1 MFALAAV
8 AATDWGQNQS
18 RNEAVRP
25 SISAGVRYQAVAS
38 DREAAQK
45 RLEIER
51 KRKVLALKMVQGRKL
66 SDKDQKFI
74 SELDDGQKAKMEK
87 EADIIKEESK
97 KQDDLLSTLFSR

>member
-38 DREAAQK
+38 DRDAAAQK

-74 SELDDGQKAKMEK
+74 SELDDEQKAKMEK
-87 EADIIKEESK
+87 EADIIREESK
-97 KQDDLLSTLFSR
+97 KQDDLLSTLFS